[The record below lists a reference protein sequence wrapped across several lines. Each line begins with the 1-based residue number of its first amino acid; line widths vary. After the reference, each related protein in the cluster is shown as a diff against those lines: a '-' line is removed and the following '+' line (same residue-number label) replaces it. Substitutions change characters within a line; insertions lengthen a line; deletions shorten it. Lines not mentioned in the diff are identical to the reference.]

1 MVGVAVNVTDV
12 PKQILLDGETPKLT
26 VGVTLE
32 LTAIAMVFDV
42 AVFVVKQVPPLIVIT
57 QITWSPLARVLDE

>member
-1 MVGVAVNVTDV
+1 VNVTGV
-12 PKQILLDGETPKLT
+12 PAQIAPLGEAAMLT
-26 VGVTLE
+26 VGVTFAP
-32 LTAIAMVFDV
+32 TVIVIVFDV